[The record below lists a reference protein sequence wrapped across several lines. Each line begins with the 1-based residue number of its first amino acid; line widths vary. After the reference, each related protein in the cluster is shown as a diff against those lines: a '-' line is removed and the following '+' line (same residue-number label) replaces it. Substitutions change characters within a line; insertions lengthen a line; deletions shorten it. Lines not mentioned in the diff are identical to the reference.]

1 MDYDGQEVIYI
12 YKYIYIYIYIYILDF
27 LAKLLAVNLLNSGV
41 VI

>member
-1 MDYDGQEVIYI
+1 MDYDGQEVI
-12 YKYIYIYIYIYILDF
+12 YIYIYIYIYILDF